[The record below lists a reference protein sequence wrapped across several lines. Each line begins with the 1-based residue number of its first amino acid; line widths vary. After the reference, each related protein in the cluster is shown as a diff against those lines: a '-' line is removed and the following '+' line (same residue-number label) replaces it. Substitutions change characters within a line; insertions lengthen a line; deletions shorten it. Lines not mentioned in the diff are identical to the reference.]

1 MVDQGRL
8 SISSFP
14 SIFNIWNSSV
24 RTICLFP
31 HLFTYLIIYLHYHVM
46 DFCIIIR
53 VITQYSL
60 YFVPVLAVRSLDVFD
75 MPLFWGGGISLM
87 SGISRSS
94 RIILYFLD
102 PRINN
107 FSKEPGFLLSMNGIW
122 KQKIW
127 AQLHLWL
134 LACRCFGAL
143 SLHRTT

>member
-8 SISSFP
+8 SIISFP
-14 SIFNIWNSSV
+14 SIFNIWDSSV
-24 RTICLFP
+24 SIICLFP
-31 HLFTYLIIYLHYHVM
+31 HLFIYLIIYLYYHVV

-75 MPLFWGGGISLM
+75 MPLFWGGGTSLM

-107 FSKEPGFLLSMNGIW
+107 FSKEPGFLLSMNGI
-122 KQKIW
+122 
-127 AQLHLWL
+127 
-134 LACRCFGAL
+134 
-143 SLHRTT
+143 